1 MIDDSR
7 IKHAIPSWFRLLG
20 WIVFAG
26 SALLVLRLIYEET
39 ILTWQNGPQML
50 LFSIAH
56 IHGTFLAVGG
66 LATLLVYVWFASFPG
81 LATHGMLRKRH
92 IGAAAWVQCGV
103 LMFLRFLL
111 YVPYHPWQWFTLEV
125 AGPGPHAATQMGY
138 AVGGNHHYLVR
149 AFLDKDLAVDSPGED
164 SKTALDIACT
174 SESP

>member
-1 MIDDSR
+1 MRVRQACQVKHQRTMIDDSR

-66 LATLLVYVWFASFPG
+66 LATLLVYVWLASFPG
-81 LATHGMLRKRH
+81 LATHGMLRKS
-92 IGAAAWVQCGV
+92 ILVP
-103 LMFLRFLL
+103 LL
-111 YVPYHPWQWFTLEV
+111 GFNV
-125 AGPGPHAATQMGY
+125 A
-138 AVGGNHHYLVR
+138 
-149 AFLDKDLAVDSPGED
+149 
-164 SKTALDIACT
+164 C
-174 SESP
+174 